1 MRKLLL
7 LACCL
12 PVINNLQAQQF
23 GGHPPST
30 KWNQIN
36 NDTIRV
42 IFPAALGLE
51 KQAADV
57 VTTVQKLGVQTSSTI
72 GDRVRKISIVMQ
84 PRTTISNG
92 YVSLGP
98 WRSEFYLMPP
108 QSAFDL
114 GTLPFSHSL
123 ALHEYRHVQ
132 QYNNFRKGLSRVA
145 YYLFGQEGLAMVN
158 SAAIPN
164 WFWEGDAVYQET
176 LKSRQGRGRMPF
188 FFNDYR
194 SLWLANKNYSWM
206 KLRNG
211 SLRDFVPDHYRM
223 GFMQVAYGRE
233 KYGADFWKKVT
244 DDAARYK
251 GLFYPWQHAI
261 KKYSNTN
268 YRTFRQNAFKYFQS
282 YVDTSRGDAVS
293 QWASN
298 QNHFAGDEEF
308 PQWISDNTVVLVKSS
323 YKKIPAFYL
332 RNISSGEDTRLRTK
346 DISLDNYFSY
356 RNGKIVYAAY
366 ESDLRWNWKD
376 YSVLKVLDV
385 KTGQQQTLTHHSAYF
400 APDISADGKSI
411 VAVDVQPGGVAT
423 LHIVDATSGAVL
435 KKLPNPKQLFYSQPK
450 FYNQQQVVAA
460 VRANDGTNT
469 LGLVNINDGSV
480 EELLPYST
488 RVIGFPAVQGD
499 TITFTAAWNQ
509 RDELFAL
516 VNKQLLLLP
525 TTDNRGTGNYQLS
538 TFNNKAIYSAFTAA
552 GYHLVQQA
560 VSNKS
565 WQPVSTDDFT
575 APLFEYSLGDLK
587 NGQPLPVDT
596 SRTYPISR
604 YHKAFNLINFH
615 SWRPYISDPDYTFSL
630 IGENVLNTLQTE
642 IYFNYNTDEK
652 YKDVGV
658 SAIYGGWF
666 PYLVLGVA
674 ETFDRKELDSPF
686 KTWNELNGRFGL
698 QLPFTF
704 NGGRFYRRLN
714 ISGGINHHQVNYT
727 LASKTRFADKQFE
740 FVDGS
745 VSFTMQSQVAKQHIY
760 PRLGVSLLSRFRT
773 IVSNYS
779 GYQWLTNGYLYL
791 PGVFPT
797 HNLVFN
803 AAYQKRDTLTDYS
816 FGSSFPTSRGYFG
829 INSFVFPEMYKLGV
843 NYHMPLVYPDFGIG
857 NIVYFQ
863 RLRVNGF
870 FDYTYLKYLRPKQS
884 INDLELKSAGAE
896 LFFDTKWWNEY
907 HVSFGIRYSRLID
920 VDRRIR
926 LDPNQWEFILP
937 INLLG
942 R

>member
-12 PVINNLQAQQF
+12 PVIKSLQAQQF

-42 IFPAALGLE
+42 IFPAGLGLE
-51 KQAADV
+51 KQASDV
-57 VTTVQKLGVQTSSTI
+57 ATTVQRLGVQTAPTI

-114 GTLPFSHSL
+114 GTMPFSHSL

-132 QYNNFRKGLSRVA
+132 QYNNFRKGLSRAA

-158 SAAIPN
+158 SAAVPN

-176 LKSRQGRGRMPF
+176 LKSRQGRGRMPV

-211 SLRDFVPDHYRM
+211 SLRDFVPDHYRL

-233 KYGADFWKKVT
+233 KYGSDFWKKVT
-244 DDAARYK
+244 NDATRYK
-251 GLFYPWQHAI
+251 GLLYPWQQAI

-268 YRTFRQNAFKYFQS
+268 YRTFRQDAIKYFQS
-282 YVDTSRGDAVS
+282 YIDTSRGDAVS
-293 QWASN
+293 QWAQS

-308 PQWISDNTVVLVKSS
+308 PQWINDNTVVLVKSS
-323 YKKIPAFYL
+323 YKKIPAFYV
-332 RNISSGEDTRLRTK
+332 RNINSGQDTRLRTK

-356 RNGKIVYAAY
+356 RNGKIVYAAF

-385 KTGQQQTLTHHSAYF
+385 KTGRQQTTTHHSAYF

-411 VAVDVQPGGVAT
+411 VAVDVQPGGVST
-423 LHIVDATSGAVL
+423 LHIVDVASGAVL
-435 KKLPNPKQLFYSQPK
+435 KKVPNPQQLFYSQPK
-450 FYNQQQVVAA
+450 FYNQQQVVTAIRTNA
-460 VRANDGTNT
+460 GTNT
-469 LGLVNINDGSV
+469 LALVNINDGSV

-499 TITFTAAWNQ
+499 TITFTAAWQQ

-516 VNKQLLLLP
+516 VNKQLLRLQ
-525 TTDNRGTGNYQLS
+525 TTDNKGTGNYQLS
-538 TFNNKAIYSAFTAA
+538 TLNNKAVYSAFTAA

-560 VSNKS
+560 AVNKS
-565 WQPVSTDDFT
+565 WQPVSTADFS

-587 NGQPLPVDT
+587 EGQPLPVDT

-630 IGENVLNTLQTE
+630 VGENVLNTLQTE

-652 YKDVGV
+652 YKEVGAT
-658 SAIYGGWF
+658 AIYGAWF
-666 PYLVLGVA
+666 PYLSLGVA

-727 LASKTRFADKQFE
+727 LASKTKFADKQFE

-745 VSFTMQSQVAKQHIY
+745 VSFTMQSQVARQHIY
-760 PRLGVSLLSRFRT
+760 PRLGISLLSRFRT

-791 PGVFPT
+791 PGAFPT
-797 HNLVFN
+797 HNLVLN

-816 FGSSFPTSRGYFG
+816 FGSSFPMSRGYFG
-829 INSFVFPEMYKLGV
+829 INSYVFPEMFKWGV

-870 FDYTYLKYLRPKQS
+870 FDYTYLKYYRQKLSVNDAELRS
-884 INDLELKSAGAE
+884 TGAE
-896 LFFDTKWWNEY
+896 IFFDTKWWNEY
-907 HVSFGIRYSRLID
+907 NVSFGIRYSRLLD
-920 VDRRIR
+920 TDRVR

-937 INLLG
+937 INLLS

>member
-1 MRKLLL
+1 
-7 LACCL
+7 
-12 PVINNLQAQQF
+12 
-23 GGHPPST
+23 
-30 KWNQIN
+30 
-36 NDTIRV
+36 
-42 IFPAALGLE
+42 
-51 KQAADV
+51 
-57 VTTVQKLGVQTSSTI
+57 
-72 GDRVRKISIVMQ
+72 
-84 PRTTISNG
+84 
-92 YVSLGP
+92 
-98 WRSEFYLMPP
+98 
-108 QSAFDL
+108 
-114 GTLPFSHSL
+114 
-123 ALHEYRHVQ
+123 
-132 QYNNFRKGLSRVA
+132 
-145 YYLFGQEGLAMVN
+145 
-158 SAAIPN
+158 
-164 WFWEGDAVYQET
+164 
-176 LKSRQGRGRMPF
+176 
-188 FFNDYR
+188 
-194 SLWLANKNYSWM
+194 
-206 KLRNG
+206 
-211 SLRDFVPDHYRM
+211 
-223 GFMQVAYGRE
+223 
-233 KYGADFWKKVT
+233 
-244 DDAARYK
+244 
-251 GLFYPWQHAI
+251 
-261 KKYSNTN
+261 
-268 YRTFRQNAFKYFQS
+268 
-282 YVDTSRGDAVS
+282 
-293 QWASN
+293 
-298 QNHFAGDEEF
+298 
-308 PQWISDNTVVLVKSS
+308 KSS

-423 LHIVDATSGAVL
+423 LHIVDAASGAVL

-450 FYNQQQVVAA
+450 FYNQQQVVTA

-469 LGLVNINDGSV
+469 LALVNINDGSV

-552 GYHLVQQA
+552 GYHLVQQP

-596 SRTYPISR
+596 SRTYPISK

-727 LASKTRFADKQFE
+727 LASKNRFADKQFE

-745 VSFTMQSQVAKQHIY
+745 VSFTMQSQVARQHIY
-760 PRLGVSLLSRFRT
+760 PRLGISLLSRFRT

-791 PGVFPT
+791 PGVFST

-816 FGSSFPTSRGYFG
+816 FGSSFPMSRGYFG
-829 INSFVFPEMYKLGV
+829 INSYVFPEMFKWGV
-843 NYHMPLVYPDFGIG
+843 NYHMPLVYPD
-857 NIVYFQ
+857 
-863 RLRVNGF
+863 
-870 FDYTYLKYLRPKQS
+870 
-884 INDLELKSAGAE
+884 
-896 LFFDTKWWNEY
+896 
-907 HVSFGIRYSRLID
+907 
-920 VDRRIR
+920 
-926 LDPNQWEFILP
+926 
-937 INLLG
+937 LG
-942 R
+942 